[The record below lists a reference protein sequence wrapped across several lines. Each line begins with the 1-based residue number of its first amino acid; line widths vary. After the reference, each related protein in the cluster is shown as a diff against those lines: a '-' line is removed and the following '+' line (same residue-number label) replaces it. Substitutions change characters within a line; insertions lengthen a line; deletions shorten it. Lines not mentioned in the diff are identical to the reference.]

1 MNYLKLP
8 ADLDLLLE
16 ALDEPCLGRLFVAML
31 RCAREGIPPEL
42 PGNER
47 FLWPVVRQYVEKSR
61 AQYARTVAANT
72 RNAQKAARPAPQGP
86 AILPSPPK
94 TTTQWEEFLLVL
106 RPAAPPSPQPE
117 PEPQPEPAPDPEPAP
132 ESQPKSD
139 LEPEPGPEPQPAAQ
153 KPPAAARPAPKPFP
167 GMGRP
172 AWPSWPHGPRPAPPA
187 EPSGGGKRPRPQA
200 PAPEDPPKSPL
211 PAALPIREELPGSLP
226 QEEKIPLPGE
236 EDAPG
241 EEELPAYGR
250 GRRAPPWPEREV
262 AITLPLAG
270 EGTYPL
276 FDYKVRQWEAQFPQ
290 VPVRGELEKIRDWLV
305 QNPQRQKE
313 KREIIPFI
321 LRWLERNRNRRP
333 ALPEARKMPETSFD
347 LEAIRQRML
356 ENSGGC

>member
-72 RNAQKAARPAPQGP
+72 RNAQRASLSAAQKAAIPPGP
-86 AILPSPPK
+86 SKASP
-94 TTTQWEEFLLVL
+94 QWEEFLLVL
-106 RPAAPPSPQPE
+106 RPAASPSPQPQPAPE
-117 PEPQPEPAPDPEPAP
+117 PESTPEPKPTPEPESAPEPA
-132 ESQPKSD
+132 K
-139 LEPEPGPEPQPAAQ
+139 
-153 KPPAAARPAPKPFP
+153 KPPAAARPVPPSFP

-172 AWPSWPHGPRPAPPA
+172 AWPSWPHGPRPVPPV
-187 EPSGGGKRPRPQA
+187 EPFGGGKRPRPQA

-321 LRWLERNRNRRP
+321 LRWLERNRNQRP
-333 ALPEARKMPETSFD
+333 APPEARKMPEPSFD